1 MKGYENEY
9 DPFVVTM
16 SMERYE
22 ELLRKAEHY
31 DNIVEA
37 ALVNATLSSWKDELD
52 LDTGTVEKYLLIVE
66 AAKAAAVK
74 SGLLR
79 EREIRERQAEEAK
92 E

>member
-31 DNIVEA
+31 DNIVESA
-37 ALVNATLSSWKDELD
+37 MDNAKLGWRDELE
-52 LDTGTVEKYLLIVE
+52 LDTATIEKYILIVE
-66 AAKAAAVK
+66 AARFVGVK
-74 SGLLR
+74 RRLVV
-79 EREIRERQAEEAK
+79 ERNIRLEQEVKEAQS
-92 E
+92 